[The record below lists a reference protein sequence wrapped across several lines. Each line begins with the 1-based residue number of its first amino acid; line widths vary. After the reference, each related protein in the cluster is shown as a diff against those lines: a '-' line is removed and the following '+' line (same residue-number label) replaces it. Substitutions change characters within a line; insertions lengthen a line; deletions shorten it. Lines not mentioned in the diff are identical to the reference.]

1 MLRNLVQARDGT
13 SAQQLEAV
21 TAERDFFREKFAEQM
36 NVMEHLKGQLKES
49 QRVIHKLRSE
59 ILDLEIGKSSL
70 MEQVG
75 GAKQIESSGGSTNSS
90 VTCLTCDDDVT
101 TKSGVENNAETA
113 NEEADGCVAEDDY
126 ASSNNGKEAEEKE
139 RDPDVDSLD
148 DDDRSTHSE
157 ESGEEEEEESGG
169 EDDEADDIANIRA
182 NAAKMLLWANYQT
195 SKPRTPNTSM
205 IQESADGLDDE
216 DETETESR
224 FNTPSKMGVSDAI
237 VYSLPASLDKRQ
249 LMLDDDSSLGSSS
262 RHHPERSDRA
272 SSGKI
277 GNLFNNLKDMIDP
290 PSESDSGGESDD
302 ESW

>member
-59 ILDLEIGKSSL
+59 ILDLETGKSSL

-113 NEEADGCVAEDDY
+113 NEEADGCVAEDSS
-126 ASSNNGKEAEEKE
+126 ASSINAKEAEEKE
-139 RDPDVDSLD
+139 RDPDVDSLE

-157 ESGEEEEEESGG
+157 ESGEEEEEESGS